1 MKQLLSAL
9 VACTALIAFSAP
21 AFAQSAMAGPT
32 KAPAM
37 ASPSSM
43 PHMSMS
49 HMTNM
54 KPMTVKCPAGQT
66 LVKGYTKKDGTKVAA
81 YCRKKAAM

>member
-1 MKQLLSAL
+1 MIRFLSAL
-9 VACTALIAFSAP
+9 VASTAFLAFSNP
-21 AFAQSAMAGPT
+21 AFAQTGGAMAGPT

-37 ASPSSM
+37 S
-43 PHMSMS
+43 SMS
-49 HMTNM
+49 HMTGM
-54 KPMTVKCPAGQT
+54 KPMVTKCPAGST